1 MQGRFGEETMAHDG
15 GCACGKVR
23 YSITEEPMFT
33 QVCHCTDC
41 QRTTGSAF
49 VIHAVIARDDLAITG
64 ETRMADMDTGSGT
77 GAEIHFCPDCGTY
90 IWIRYKYHQV
100 PVIAVRAGT
109 LDETSALPPQGHIF
123 TDSKLDWVVV
133 PDGVPAYPKAA
144 SREEMWPAESVARY
158 DNLPPLGS

>member
-1 MQGRFGEETMAHDG
+1 MALDG

-23 YSITEEPMFT
+23 YTITENPMFT

-49 VIHAVIARDDLAITG
+49 VVHAVIARDDLTISG
-64 ETRMADMDTGSGT
+64 ETRMAEMETGSGN

-100 PVIAVRAGT
+100 PVIAIRAGT
-109 LDETSALPPQGHIF
+109 LNDPSALPPQGQIF
-123 TDSKLDWVVV
+123 TSSRQDWAVLDVRI
-133 PDGVPAYPKAA
+133 PAYEKAA
-144 SREEMWPAESVARY
+144 SREEMWPPESVARY
-158 DNLPPLGS
+158 NSLPPLQG